1 MPRGSITRRGD
12 LDDQF
17 GSVVARAVPPAVGG
31 SFYPAQVTV
40 EITPEPSKAERR
52 AILEALGRAD
62 AAPALSSRWR
72 ASALDDLRDGAFPEQ
87 SGRDAR
93 VVEP

>member
-1 MPRGSITRRGD
+1 MTNSGQLSRGGYPRRSSGASTLRR
-12 LDDQF
+12 
-17 GSVVARAVPPAVGG
+17 
-31 SFYPAQVTV
+31 VTV